1 MWGPKPS
8 TAAGPGP
15 RDYNPSPMTSRR
27 PVRAAS
33 AAGARGRV
41 HHSLAPAHL
50 SDATAAAT
58 VAVVVGGIA
67 LVITGIGI
75 TAMALTMQAR
85 YAADPPPD
93 MGALTLL
100 PTVGG
105 LGAMLL
111 GGLLAAG
118 GVGVLARARRARVV
132 TGVLAGLTAVLAAIG
147 VVLVMA
153 LPPPDVVLAVALTL
167 ATLVFGAASILLL
180 RPRR

>member
-1 MWGPKPS
+1 MGHE
-8 TAAGPGP
+8 AYH
-15 RDYNPSPMTSRR
+15 RYNPSPMTSRR

-33 AAGARGRV
+33 AAGARGRA

-67 LVITGIGI
+67 LVITGIGM
-75 TAMALTMQAR
+75 TAMALTMQGR
-85 YAADPPPD
+85 YGGDPPPD
-93 MGALTLL
+93 IGALAVL
-100 PTVGG
+100 PTAGG
-105 LGAMLL
+105 VGAMLL

-118 GVGVLARARRARVV
+118 GVGVLARARRARLG
-132 TGVLAGLTAVLAAIG
+132 TGILAALTAALAALG

-153 LPPPDVVLAVALTL
+153 RPPADVVLAVALTV
-167 ATLVFGAASILLL
+167 AMLVFGAASILLL